1 MMVTHQGKA
10 RPRSRPLDIIREGD
24 GDPRHGLASTYNHHE
39 CRCPDCTRAIR
50 EYGRELR
57 ERRRQAREA
66 S

>member
-1 MMVTHQGKA
+1 MTVTHQGKT
-10 RPRSRPLDIIREGD
+10 RPRARPLDIIREGD

-57 ERRRQAREA
+57 ERRRQARGT
-66 S
+66 